1 MQILGI
7 NNYYQPKYLNTNQ
20 RKMSNIQQ
28 LQTNPD
34 SFTFTS
40 RAGYLKVMGYN
51 NLSNFQNLKHP
62 DNRAFYEKLRKK
74 LYEVPSLEAYYSLQN
89 VVDEEIIKS
98 VYDACLD
105 ACKVVNKI
113 ASQVLFNMCRI
124 KEDAIHEIDT
134 PEWEIREEKSKIY
147 EEESLEGV
155 AKLLNSAKDKNG
167 NHNIDNLKFMLYL
180 YKKCELNVD
189 SKELI
194 DIFRNLT
201 DKNGNV
207 VAENI
212 KKFKSII
219 NNTGWEWYAI
229 KRVKEFINLDDNGIK
244 FVDNMLQKM
253 SQKSKKSHYK
263 DRCEALLKNV
273 LSYNKS
279 KDADNV
285 FNILNDNIDFIIK
298 DSNDRMLQED
308 YGSRMPVLIKIAL
321 NKDEQ
326 ISLKNLEKA
335 IDLLKNEEYELYDI
349 LDEGQPISLKDKNG
363 IIRDENIQAYEKIKY
378 YIQDTQYRDEKYLTM
393 LENQVKDFKDK
404 NGVKNLEFADKLVD
418 LCEKYEFNTQNG
430 YVRNLLN
437 IIIRIQKDDKP
448 LDWDLVEMLCKY
460 IKKSLNYNPKTSSSG
475 LSKGVA
481 SVLDFIRDKKTKD
494 ILPNRLKIFKQR
506 ADIDNPNTFK
516 SVHKIQAELET
527 ENTLREFFKNNPD
540 YGNLYTAEDMLKLL
554 RDMNDEEIL
563 NTPNILTTPI
573 KEGDSPILMYL
584 ADIIPTEENAKTY
597 DRIIKLLNDGFN
609 FDYNYKDNMGVS
621 FVEKVIMSEN
631 SKLLELIKDK
641 PLEYYPELEYTYK
654 NIQNPEFKEGVKG
667 LNFKLS
673 ESDKEIGKSEKIE
686 EKAKSIEEEKPL
698 LASVLKKYSNEEV

>member
-1 MQILGI
+1 MRILGI
-7 NNYYQPKYLNTNQ
+7 NNYYQPNYLNTKQ
-20 RKMSNIQQ
+20 RKTSNIQQ

-51 NLSNFQNLKHP
+51 NLANFQNLKHP
-62 DNRAFYEKLRKK
+62 DNRVFYEKLRKK
-74 LYEVPSLEAYYSLQN
+74 LYEVPSLEAYSFQN
-89 VVDEEIIKS
+89 VVDEEVIKS

-105 ACKVVNKI
+105 ASKVVNKI

-124 KEDAIHEIDT
+124 KDDSIHEIDT
-134 PEWEIREEKSKIY
+134 PEWEMREERSKIY
-147 EEESLEGV
+147 ANNSLEGV
-155 AKLLNSAKDKNG
+155 AKLLNSAKDTNG

-180 YKKCELNVD
+180 YKKCELNVHPD
-189 SKELI
+189 ELI
-194 DIFRNLT
+194 EIYRNMT
-201 DKNGNV
+201 DKNGNI

-229 KRVKEFINLDDNGIK
+229 RNINEFINMDDNGMK
-244 FVDNMLQKM
+244 FVDNMLHKM
-253 SQKSKKSHYK
+253 SQKNKKYHYK
-263 DRCEALLKNV
+263 EKCESLLKEV

-285 FNILNDNIDFIIK
+285 FNILNDNIDFIIQ
-298 DSNDRMLQED
+298 DSNGRMLSD
-308 YGSRMPVLIKIAL
+308 GFGNHISPLIKISL
-321 NKDEQ
+321 NKDNQ
-326 ISLKNLEKA
+326 ISSKNLEKA

-349 LDEGQPISLKDKNG
+349 IDEGEPISLKDKKG
-363 IIRDENIQAYEKIKY
+363 IIRDENIEAYERIKY
-378 YIQDTQYRDEKYLTM
+378 YIQDTEYREEKYLTI

-404 NGVKNLEFADKLVD
+404 NGIKNLKFVDKLVD
-418 LCEKYEFNTQNG
+418 LCEKYGFNTQNG

-437 IIIRIQKDDKP
+437 IIIRIQNDDKP

-460 IKKSLNYNPKTSSSG
+460 IKKSLNYNPETSSSG
-475 LSKGVA
+475 LSNGVA
-481 SVLDFIRDKKTKD
+481 SVLDFIRDKETKD

-516 SVHKIQAELET
+516 SVYKIQAELET

-698 LASVLKKYSNEEV
+698 LAAAIKNINRNK